1 MTTRFFTTVLLFLT
15 IALSTLADDK
25 PAAQPADDQ
34 VEKERATLAL
44 ELCRKAAHEYRL
56 CLDDAKRTELEL
68 KDDPL
73 LRWSNPAVGSIHG
86 GVFIWTHRGRPVAV
100 ASIFKWFSP
109 LDSMAFEVHSLS
121 TERLIGI
128 RGTSEI
134 WKSSRPGVE
143 FKPVAGAPV
152 PAGTPAARLSQMR
165 TISND
170 FTVDKTDRDES
181 QTQQRMRLL
190 TQPIFRYASQA
201 EHVTDGGLFGF
212 VQGTDP
218 EVFLILEA
226 RETDAG
232 SAWHYALARMNS
244 TIFKVNYREK
254 EVWAVDVIPWGIV
267 LNNREPYNI
276 LNLDHFYA
284 PKK

>member
-1 MTTRFFTTVLLFLT
+1 MTKRYCTILLFVSMA
-15 IALSTLADDK
+15 ALSAQADDK
-25 PAAQPADDQ
+25 PAAEPADDQ
-34 VEKERATLAL
+34 VEKERATMAL
-44 ELCRKAAHEYRL
+44 DMCRKAAHEYRL

-86 GVFIWTHRGRPVAV
+86 GVFIWTHRGRPAAV

-121 TERLIGI
+121 TERLVGI

-143 FKPVAGAPV
+143 FKPVPEAPA
-152 PAGTPAARLSQMR
+152 PAATPAARLTQMR
-165 TISND
+165 SISNN
-170 FTVDKTDRDES
+170 FTVEKTDRDES
-181 QTQQRMRLL
+181 FTKQRMRLL
-190 TQPIFRYASQA
+190 TQPVFRYASEA
-201 EHVTDGGLFGF
+201 DRVADGGLFAF

-218 EVFLILEA
+218 EVFLMLEA
-226 RETDAG
+226 RETDGG

-244 TIFKVNYREK
+244 TIFKVNYRDK
-254 EVWAVDVIPWGIV
+254 EVWAVDVVPWGV
-267 LNNREPYNI
+267 VFSNRDPYNI